1 MLPEAGAMTTVLA
14 ATRDPCDA
22 FAYIARARNG
32 GRLSDDQIALAD
44 LYANHADFGELG
56 WTFDHVFDTS
66 VTVSEALARVAR
78 AVVAERVTQ
87 GGKLHLVRDLPSTA
101 PIAMFSP
108 RNINA
113 GTFSAHFL
121 PNLRRYAMTGLAIVL
136 ALAVIG
142 LLWFRGQY
150 EGEKAARIT
159 DRAAEQAKV
168 LEIQL
173 RAAALSDELII
184 RQAIAIGNSS
194 NKAGSYVSQ
203 IRSAPDAD
211 RRRVASRGVRDLV
224 QGGGGGPPAVGG
236 APAAVP
242 GPGAGARP

>member
-1 MLPEAGAMTTVLA
+1 MTTVLA

-32 GRLSDDQIALAD
+32 GRLGDDQIALAD

-121 PNLRRYAMTGLAIVL
+121 PNLRRYATGRFLCVCR
-136 ALAVIG
+136 
-142 LLWFRGQY
+142 F
-150 EGEKAARIT
+150 
-159 DRAAEQAKV
+159 
-168 LEIQL
+168 
-173 RAAALSDELII
+173 
-184 RQAIAIGNSS
+184 
-194 NKAGSYVSQ
+194 
-203 IRSAPDAD
+203 RSAPDAD

-224 QGGGGGPPAVGG
+224 QGGSGGPPAVGG
-236 APAAVP
+236 APAAVS